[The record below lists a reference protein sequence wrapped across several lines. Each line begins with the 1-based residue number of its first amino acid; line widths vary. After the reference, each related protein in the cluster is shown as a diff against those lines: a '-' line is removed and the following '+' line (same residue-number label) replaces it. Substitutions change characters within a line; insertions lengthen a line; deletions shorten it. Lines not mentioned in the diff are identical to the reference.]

1 MKAISNKILLLG
13 IVFFSFSTQLLAQPG
28 FDDDT
33 VDVPA
38 APIDEWV
45 YPMFIIGILSVFW
58 VVRIKQNTIKQNR

>member
-45 YPMFIIGILSVFW
+45 YPMFIIGIFVFI
-58 VVRIKQNTIKQNR
+58 RFTYEQMNQKKYE